1 MPVGV
6 DQGHKGYALSFMV
19 EVFSGLLTG
28 LGYGIDPE
36 GRHNDG
42 VFIAAFNLAHFRDVE
57 EFKKDMDGFVEYIKD
72 SPPAEGFTEVLY
84 PGEIEWNKE
93 QLRRKEGI
101 FVEDETW
108 AQLTD
113 LMKSLNVEEEVGQP

>member
-1 MPVGV
+1 
-6 DQGHKGYALSFMV
+6 MV

-42 VFIAAFNLAHFRDVE
+42 VFIAAFNLAHFRDVD

-72 SPPAEGFTEVLY
+72 SPPAAGFDEVLY
-84 PGEIEWNKE
+84 PGEIEWNRE
-93 QLRRKEGI
+93 QARRKDGI

-108 AQLTD
+108 SQLTD
-113 LMKSLNVEEEVGQP
+113 LMKSLNVEGEVGQP